1 LLTLCREFRVNQGK
15 EGRQK
20 VEKQAKYCIFE
31 YFVMIRNQQVAGSN
45 PVTSSLKPCKCIL
58 CRAFF
63 VMNIY
68 VKDVRIFIII
78 FDGNFSSA

>member
-45 PVTSSLKPCKCIL
+45 PVTSSLKVL
-58 CRAFF
+58 QSVFFAGLFF

-68 VKDVRIFIII
+68 VKDVCIYWNYF
-78 FDGNFSSA
+78 